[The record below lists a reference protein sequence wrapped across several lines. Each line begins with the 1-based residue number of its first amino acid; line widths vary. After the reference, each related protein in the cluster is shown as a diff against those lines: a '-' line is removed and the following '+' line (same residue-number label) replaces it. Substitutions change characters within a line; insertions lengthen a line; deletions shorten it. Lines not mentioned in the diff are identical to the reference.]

1 MREQSTFLRVS
12 NQPENE
18 ANIKPAVTKPSI
30 LKIIPLE
37 AKQYGPITRDHGWDY
52 GHAP

>member
-12 NQPENE
+12 NQPGNA

-30 LKIIPLE
+30 LKTIPLE
-37 AKQYGPITRDHGWDY
+37 AKLIPGDHGWDY